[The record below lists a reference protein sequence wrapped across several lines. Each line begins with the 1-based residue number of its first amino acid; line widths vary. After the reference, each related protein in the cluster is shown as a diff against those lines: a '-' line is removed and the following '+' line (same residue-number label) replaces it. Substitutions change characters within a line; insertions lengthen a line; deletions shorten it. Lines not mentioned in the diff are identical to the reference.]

1 LSVQTTYDLA
11 VPVQIALESTVVIA
25 TAALAAAALTA
36 AVEFFTEREW
46 HAVIF
51 LTLAA
56 SVSVWYGF
64 VALLVVRS
72 VFATS

>member
-1 LSVQTTYDLA
+1 VQL
-11 VPVQIALESTVVIA
+11 ALESTVVVG

-36 AVEFFTEREW
+36 AFEFLSEREW

-51 LTLAA
+51 LMLAA

-64 VALLVVRS
+64 VALIVVRA